1 MGGVEMKN
9 NISRSKRGITHMAI
23 CKPFV
28 HNAFTLVEL
37 LVVIAIIAI
46 LAGMLLPALKKAKD
60 VAKGILCISNLNQFG
75 KACLLYYDDYNCAVN
90 YEITTNS
97 YWITTLAPY
106 LPSAGNTI
114 KGSFNPAVG
123 ADRYACPAVT
133 FDDVKGG
140 GTTLWGS
147 AYLTIGINRNY
158 FKGSS
163 AALMKNLHVRQPDRL
178 CFFADTFTLSVFAK
192 TISMPPLASE
202 LRPWHNNAAN
212 ILYYDGHVSSRRKG
226 SFSATQDTPFWSAA
240 ASCANLPD

>member
-1 MGGVEMKN
+1 MKN
-9 NISRSKRGITHMAI
+9 EIQKQQCCEHGRSI
-23 CKPFV
+23 CKSFV
-28 HNAFTLVEL
+28 YKGFTLIEL

-60 VAKGILCISNLNQFG
+60 VAKGISCINNLNQFG
-75 KACLLYYDDYNCAVN
+75 KACILYYDDYNCAVN

-106 LPSAGNTI
+106 LPSAGNTT

-140 GTTLWGS
+140 GTALWGS

-158 FKGSS
+158 FKGSN

-178 CFFADTFTLSVFAK
+178 CFFADTFSLSVFPK
-192 TISMPPLASE
+192 TISMPPVSAE

>member
-1 MGGVEMKN
+1 MKN
-9 NISRSKRGITHMAI
+9 EIQKQQCCEHGRSI
-23 CKPFV
+23 CKSFI
-28 HNAFTLVEL
+28 HKGFTLVEL

-60 VAKGILCISNLNQFG
+60 VAKGISCISNLNQFG

-178 CFFADTFTLSVFAK
+178 CFFADTFSLSVFAK

-226 SFSATQDTPFWSAA
+226 SFDMTRDTPFWSNADA
-240 ASCANLPD
+240 CAGYPD